1 MQRGLEPCDDVGYT
15 PCFTVQ
21 FQCIICILLALGLAA
36 CGPTYRAV
44 EVKPD
49 SSNSSPSSGSAG
61 APVEEAAAPR
71 AVPLDGFKSVQWKTL
86 RGLEL
91 KSGKT
96 TPELASLV
104 GANIRI
110 NGFMVPFD
118 DEDEQVSEFLL
129 VPQAGMCIHT
139 PPPPANQ
146 IILVEVSTGG
156 ANRVEWDKEVSVY
169 GQFQIVDGN
178 SPYGKTGFKISA
190 IRARPD

>member
-1 MQRGLEPCDDVGYT
+1 M
-15 PCFTVQ
+15 Q
-21 FQCIICILLALGLAA
+21 FQCIICILLALGLLA

-49 SSNSSPSSGSAG
+49 SSSRAASSGSAT
-61 APVEEAAAPR
+61 PPPEESATPR
-71 AVPLDGFKSVQWKTL
+71 AVPLEGFKSIQWKTL

-96 TPELASLV
+96 TPELAALV

>member
-1 MQRGLEPCDDVGYT
+1 MQL
-15 PCFTVQ
+15 Q
-21 FQCIICILLALGLAA
+21 IIICACLLLASCG
-36 CGPTYRAV
+36 GPTYRAV
-44 EVKPD
+44 EVDPRA
-49 SSNSSPSSGSAG
+49 SSSSSPSSPTPTLPPEEPAAG
-61 APVEEAAAPR
+61 PRPVS
-71 AVPLDGFKSVQWKTL
+71 LDGFKSLEWKTL
-86 RGLEL
+86 RGLDVKTGKSTAEL
-91 KSGKT
+91 T
-96 TPELASLV
+96 AFT

-118 DEDEQVSEFLL
+118 DEDEQVTEFLL

-139 PPPPANQ
+139 PPPPPNQ

-190 IRARPD
+190 VRARPD